1 MNKQIGCLQLQQT
14 GKKRISVELPEK
26 EGIVTKSIA
35 DRRSNRS
42 KTEEN
47 KSSYGF
53 REKRELGFFSFSE
66 QKSMSI

>member
-1 MNKQIGCLQLQQT
+1 MPKQIRELLNKQIGCLQLQQT

-47 KSSYGF
+47 KSS
-53 REKRELGFFSFSE
+53 
-66 QKSMSI
+66 